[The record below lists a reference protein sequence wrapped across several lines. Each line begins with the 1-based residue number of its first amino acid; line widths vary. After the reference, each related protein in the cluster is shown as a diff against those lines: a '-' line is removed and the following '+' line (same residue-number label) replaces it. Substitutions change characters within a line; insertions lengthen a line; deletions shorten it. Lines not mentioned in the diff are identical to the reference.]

1 MNINYK
7 IQVTY
12 AILGRPLHTSRI
24 CQRNTFTKFECLIAR
39 VGGFSEGGLTLS
51 EEKGRRL
58 EGRIMKEVTSE
69 QDVK

>member
-1 MNINYK
+1 MFDC
-7 IQVTY
+7 QGWG
-12 AILGRPLHTSRI
+12 ILR
-24 CQRNTFTKFECLIAR
+24 
-39 VGGFSEGGLTLS
+39 GGLTLS